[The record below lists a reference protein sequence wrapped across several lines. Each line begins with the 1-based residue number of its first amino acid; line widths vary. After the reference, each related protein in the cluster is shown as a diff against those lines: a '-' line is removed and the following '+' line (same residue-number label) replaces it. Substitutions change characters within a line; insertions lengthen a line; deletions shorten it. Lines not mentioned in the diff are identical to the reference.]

1 MLSETFKYNPE
12 TPSCI
17 DSAIIPT
24 CGGGYWNFTYQGK
37 ALAAHRIVWEL
48 HNGPIPAGLIVDHK
62 NRDKLNNRIE
72 NLRLATRAQNAAN
85 STRNRA
91 LPKGVYGLGLRD
103 GMVWYRGQV
112 TINKQRHTYPST
124 TDLDAVT
131 AWAHGLRLEA
141 YGEFATTQ

>member
-1 MLSETFKYNPE
+1 M
-12 TPSCI
+12 
-17 DSAIIPT
+17 
-24 CGGGYWNFTYQGK
+24 
-37 ALAAHRIVWEL
+37 WEL

-62 NRDKLNNRIE
+62 DRDKLNNRIE

-85 STRNRA
+85 SKRNRA

-103 GMVWYRGQV
+103 GKVWYRGQV